1 MWYIKFGT
9 ESEGEAVDYREIM
22 DILSQCGLGA
32 VLLSDRDR
40 ILQVNETGIH
50 LLHGE
55 DGLTGKLLDEIAPQL
70 CLESEEPLYANI
82 AFGEYLLRCPTPQV
96 DDLPERTHLVVFRNA
111 ADDACHDMLISVMNQ
126 ITEAVALY
134 DAKGRVYML
143 NDAVVKME
151 SVVTKDVLGEAVE
164 DIYEMRDGTQLT
176 IPEVLHTKRPLLNNR
191 QYYTTRYGKNIDVMS
206 NTYPITQNGQLL
218 GAFTVMEAY
227 GG

>member
-1 MWYIKFGT
+1 MFTYQYKKWYIKFGT

-164 DIYEMRDGTQLT
+164 DILDNDCRHISGFNLCNHAVK
-176 IPEVLHTKRPLLNNR
+176 IRSVKS
-191 QYYTTRYGKNIDVMS
+191 YTGNAVINKEYRICKAVIRSV
-206 NTYPITQNGQLL
+206 
-218 GAFTVMEAY
+218 FC
-227 GG
+227 